1 MKVRDMEKLAKL
13 LDDFAKVRP
22 SHETM
27 IRQVQTLA
35 EDEVFETKRRGEKE
49 TPKKD

>member
-22 SHETM
+22 SHGT
-27 IRQVQTLA
+27 IILQVRTLA
-35 EDEVFETKRRGEKE
+35 EDEVFEAKRRGKKE
-49 TPKKD
+49 TPKKG